1 MKYVPNA
8 LTILR
13 MFMVPAFAVL
23 FFSSIEYNHIYA
35 LLIFLLAGFTDWLDG
50 YLARK
55 YDVVTVVGIV
65 LDPLADKLMLLTALI
80 CLTYYG
86 SMPIW
91 ILVIVLINETILI
104 LAGISMYFRKK
115 KSVIPANKFGKMAT
129 VLFTIAVFMMIVMP
143 NQPFTMAIMIIALF
157 SKLISFSS
165 YVIKYFKKHFAS
177 KA

>member
-13 MFMVPAFAVL
+13 LFMVPAFAVL
-23 FFSSIEYNHIYA
+23 FFSSIKYNHIYA
-35 LLIFLLAGFTDWLDG
+35 LIIFLFAGFTDWLDG

-65 LDPLADKLMLLTALI
+65 IDPLADKLMLLTALI
-80 CLTYYG
+80 CLTYFG

-91 ILVIVLINETILI
+91 VLVIVLVNETILI
-104 LAGISMYFRKK
+104 LVGLSMYFRKK

-129 VLFTIAVFMMIVMP
+129 VLFSIAVFLMIVMP
-143 NQPFTMAIMIIALF
+143 GHSFTMTILIIALI
-157 SKLISFSS
+157 SKLFSFSS
-165 YVIKYFKKHFAS
+165 YSVKYFKKQFAS